1 LNDEMLKTNPND
13 PDALVYKGQILL
25 RQGRATDAADTLQQV
40 LHNDPN
46 NAVAHY
52 HLGVAFEQ
60 MGNLGRAENEWR
72 EAVRLRPDLMDAYK
86 TLAASD
92 LRRNAWDSLARDADP
107 IITLQAALPDGYA
120 LRAISEMN
128 RNQGDKALADLRKAI
143 EVAPQSPVGYIH
155 LGNFYRR
162 QNKYKDAENFYEQA
176 LQRDPNAADALGG
189 IVELNILQ
197 KQPEK
202 AVARVQ
208 QQLKAQPTN
217 SNYHYL
223 LGALLFNNQDLK
235 NAEAELNRAVE
246 IDKTNGDAVL
256 KLGQVQVA
264 RGAGDQAIK
273 TYQTYLQN
281 NPRNANFLIV
291 LGQLYETLHKWEDAK
306 QTYQKALQIQPDN
319 PLASNNLAYVMLQEG
334 GNVDVAL
341 SMAQTA
347 RRGNPSSANYADTLG
362 WAYYK
367 KGAYASAVDL
377 FKEAIKLNKDNPDDP
392 DFHYHLGL
400 AYQKTSQPALA
411 KQQFERALKINPGFS
426 NAEDAKKLLAELR

>member
-1 LNDEMLKTNPND
+1 TAAEQFLQQARSDFPNNSAGYRMLGDFYFAVGDVDKALAEYESLYRQHGSDPQVKKNYVQLLIMKGRDAEAGKLNDEMLKTNPND

-60 MGNLGRAENEWR
+60 MGILGRAENEWR

-92 LRRNAWDSLARDADP
+92 LRRNDWDSLARDADR

-155 LGNFYRR
+155 MGNFYRR
-162 QNKYKDAENFYEQA
+162 QNKYKDAENLYERA

-235 NAEAELNRAVE
+235 NAEAE
-246 IDKTNGDAVL
+246 
-256 KLGQVQVA
+256 
-264 RGAGDQAIK
+264 
-273 TYQTYLQN
+273 
-281 NPRNANFLIV
+281 
-291 LGQLYETLHKWEDAK
+291 
-306 QTYQKALQIQPDN
+306 
-319 PLASNNLAYVMLQEG
+319 
-334 GNVDVAL
+334 
-341 SMAQTA
+341 
-347 RRGNPSSANYADTLG
+347 
-362 WAYYK
+362 
-367 KGAYASAVDL
+367 
-377 FKEAIKLNKDNPDDP
+377 
-392 DFHYHLGL
+392 
-400 AYQKTSQPALA
+400 
-411 KQQFERALKINPGFS
+411 
-426 NAEDAKKLLAELR
+426 